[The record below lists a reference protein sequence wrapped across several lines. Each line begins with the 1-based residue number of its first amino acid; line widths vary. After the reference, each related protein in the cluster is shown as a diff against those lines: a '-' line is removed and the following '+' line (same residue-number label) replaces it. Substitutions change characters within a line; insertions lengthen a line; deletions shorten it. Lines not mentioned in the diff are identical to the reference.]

1 MIAKRC
7 AAPKDGGSARGNVRY
22 ILGYSLS
29 EKRELWEE
37 KNASYHALMAESQAR
52 SDLGVGIAW
61 KPEVG
66 AGVRPSAVLAL
77 NVVSLATADLEM
89 QSTAQANPRV
99 RSATHHEVFS
109 FGHDPDITDEEALEA
124 VRRVYERVGLGAAQM
139 VLAVHR
145 DTDAVHVHSA
155 RSAVNPMTLRAF
167 EHQMINTR
175 LDRAARHVE
184 LEMGLAHDRGL
195 AVVDHNASGTA
206 IVRDS
211 TRPERVAWARE
222 NGEERLAQLERAR
235 YVDNER
241 REGSFERWADARV
254 EPRLR
259 EVLRVAKDVGEPALA
274 IDVLNK
280 AARHG
285 CRIQIQGDGDAA
297 VLVLR
302 DVSTGRLRAE
312 HRSQIADAAARL
324 KADNANGLR
333 RDEALEALRAV
344 HLRELQAEMKRLEH
358 AGDAVELSPKM
369 RAELVDAFGSIEVLR
384 EPAAAEE
391 AFIAAIDADVGLVTR
406 TLTQQA
412 STFSRETVDHY
423 LVERIDD
430 VGEIE
435 RLAHKIFTEDL
446 SLVLLSPDVADG
458 VWTTREM
465 LEVERLL
472 AADAAA
478 LAERRDP
485 AFDADRRQQAIAN
498 MEAERSLGAAPFRLS
513 SEQHEALLHP
523 GQLVAIKGR
532 PGVGKTVLM
541 EAIRRDA
548 ESAGRKIQGITIA
561 QAAAVRLEVE
571 AGFECVN
578 SAFALLADRPKREL
592 VPKNGTLVLDEAG
605 MIDSRTMRALLALAA
620 ERNTSVVAL
629 ADPRQIPPVGAGRA
643 WHIVEAAARAAG
655 TYSELNDIRRQQRP
669 WHRDAVH
676 LVSDAIDQRD
686 EPTFLRAAEL
696 LEKNGALGFTA
707 DKDEAIQQIVAW
719 YETERAISPDVLL
732 VATDRD
738 TVRYLNEELLR
749 RQENRGDGRRYLT
762 DGGVRT
768 IAIGDRFIF
777 GENNTTIGCVNGDTG
792 RVVETGSIII
802 GVELDRTGEVV
813 KFDSRR
819 YDRWDH
825 GYATTVA
832 RSQGASVRA
841 IGGIIDS
848 AASAEIFNVLTSRS
862 KESLRAL
869 VPATAFENR
878 AALAEHLAEHIVA
891 KGTTQDI
898 STELSSRGG
907 PDSFYAQ
914 NVQAQRLS
922 AASPDRQEYEA
933 EWTSMRTARDLEL
946 RDLSE
951 QYRQRRQIATGPSEL
966 KALRQ
971 EQRRDEAAIAKAY
984 QPEDFGAWL
993 HRRRS
998 ACEVVEERV
1007 QNLARYRNEREQTK
1021 KRANERAITK
1031 DRETSPEQK
1040 KNTRRH

>member
-1 MIAKRC
+1 VIAKRC

-52 SDLGVGIAW
+52 PDLGVGVTW
-61 KPEVG
+61 KPDVG

-99 RSATHHEVFS
+99 KSATHHEVFS
-109 FGHDPDITDEEALEA
+109 FGHDPNITDEEALEA
-124 VRRVYERVGLGAAQM
+124 VRRVYDRVGLGSAQM

-145 DTDAVHVHSA
+145 DTEAVHVHAA
-155 RSAVNPMTLRAF
+155 RASVNPMTLRAYD
-167 EHQMINTR
+167 HQMINTR

-195 AVVDHNASGTA
+195 AVVDQNASGTA

-222 NGEERLAQLERAR
+222 NGEERLAQLERVR

-259 EVLRVAKDVGEPALA
+259 DVLRNAKDAGESTLA

-285 CRIQIQGDGDAA
+285 CRIQVEGDGHAA
-297 VLVLR
+297 TVLLR

-312 HRSQIADAAARL
+312 QRLQIAEAAARL
-324 KADNANGLR
+324 KANEANGLI
-333 RDEALEALRAV
+333 RDETLDALRAV
-344 HLRELQAEMKRLEH
+344 HVKEIQAEIKRLEH
-358 AGDAVELSPKM
+358 AGAAVELSPKM
-369 RAELVDAFGSIEVLR
+369 RTELLDAFGSLEVLR
-384 EPAAAEE
+384 DPATAEE
-391 AFIAAIDADVGLVTR
+391 TFIAAIDADVGLVTR
-406 TLTQQA
+406 TLTQHA
-412 STFSRETVDHY
+412 STFSREIVDQY

-435 RLAHKIFTEDL
+435 RLAHKIFTDDP

-465 LEVERLL
+465 AEVERLL
-472 AADAAA
+472 AVDAAA

-485 AFDADRRQQAIAN
+485 DFDLDRRQKAIEA
-498 MEAERSLGAAPFRLS
+498 MEGERTVGIMPFRLS
-513 SEQHEALLHP
+513 TEQRDALMHT

-548 ESAGRKIQGITIA
+548 ETAGRKIQGITVA
-561 QAAAVRLEVE
+561 QAAAARLEVE

-578 SAFALLADRPKREL
+578 SAFALLADQPKREL
-592 VPKNGTLVLDEAG
+592 VPKNGILVLDEAG
-605 MIDSRTMRALLALAA
+605 MIDSRTMRALLRIAE

-629 ADPRQIPPVGAGRA
+629 ADPRQIPPVGAGGA
-643 WHIVEAAARAAG
+643 WHIIEAAARSAG

-669 WHRDAVH
+669 WHREAVH

-719 YETERAISPDVLL
+719 YGAERAISADVLL

-738 TVRYLNEELLR
+738 TVRYLNEEIR
-749 RQENRGDGRRYLT
+749 RQENRTAGRRYLT
-762 DGGVRT
+762 DGGVRSLT
-768 IAIGDRFIF
+768 IGDRFIF
-777 GENNTTIGCVNGDTG
+777 GENNTNIGCVNGDTG

-802 GVELDRTGEVV
+802 GVQLDRTGELV

-841 IGGIIDS
+841 IGGIIDG
-848 AASAEIFNVLTSRS
+848 AATAEIFNVLTSRS
-862 KESLRAL
+862 KASLRAL
-869 VPATAFENR
+869 VPATAFEDR
-878 AALAEHLAEHIVA
+878 AALAEHLAEHIVG

-898 STELSSRGG
+898 SLEIASHGG
-907 PDSFYAQ
+907 PNSFYAR
-914 NVQAQRLS
+914 NVNAQRLS

-933 EWTSMRTARDLEL
+933 EWTLMRTERDREL
-946 RDLSE
+946 RNLAE
-951 QYRQRRQIATGPSEL
+951 HYRQRREQITEPAEL
-966 KALRQ
+966 KTLRQ
-971 EQRRDEAAIAKAY
+971 QQRRDEVAIGKTY
-984 QPEDFGAWL
+984 HPEDFGTWL
-993 HRRRS
+993 HRKRDAS
-998 ACEVVEERV
+998 DLVEARL
-1007 QNLARYRNEREQTK
+1007 QSLARHRDERERTRNRNEKQANTK
-1021 KRANERAITK
+1021 NHGTAL
-1031 DRETSPEQK
+1031 EQK
-1040 KNTRRH
+1040 TTSRRR